1 MFQKFKHLFFLSLLL
16 CGKVFSQSVTVSHA
30 LGTSAFLKG
39 ETFSQA
45 LTYAPRLNFL
55 FFGSGHTVSIG
66 TTTSM
71 AIVFASNA
79 FDEPIVTFDVPL
91 TLDLNLGHA
100 SDEDSDAGF
109 GGFVGL
115 GPCYN
120 NIWDYSYQQFNYR
133 KLPGTVGLVFNGGIR
148 FDSYVIGSYTLRGSY
163 MLNFQNGGSNVI
175 GLNVLINLGDI

>member
-1 MFQKFKHLFFLSLLL
+1 MALLL

-30 LGTSAFLKG
+30 FGSSGFLKG
-39 ETFSQA
+39 ETFGQG

-55 FFGSGHTVSIG
+55 FFGTGHTVSIG
-66 TTTSM
+66 TTAS
-71 AIVFASNA
+71 IIPVFASLA
-79 FDEPIVTFDVPL
+79 EAPPVITFDVPL
-91 TLDLNLGHA
+91 TVDVNLGHA

-120 NIWDYSYQQFNYR
+120 NIWDYSTQQYNYR
-133 KLPGTVGLVFNGGIR
+133 QLPGTVGLVFNGGIR
-148 FDSYVIGSYTLRGSY
+148 FDTYTIGSYTLRGSY

-175 GLNVLINLGDI
+175 GLNIMVNLGDY